1 MAEHQYTWLVTWNK
15 NGYEWEDYEENCEE
29 TKAGHAQKLSWTCTS
44 TKPAIGDEVFL
55 IKLGDHPRGMIGH
68 GTVVHESYEAEHYNP
83 QRARQGDV
91 ARYIGIEFDC
101 LLDYEKD
108 RILSQ
113 EELNNNCS
121 AQHWSPQ
128 NSGISIKDEV
138 LPTLHKLWKEV
149 TEGDNND
156 GFWPSPEEY
165 PVNLTKDDWKLFIQ
179 EVEAPDHRGCMRVLA
194 CFVDIGGTASPKTL
208 SDKYKGHPSVYTG
221 SVLNTSK
228 RALKYFSM
236 EPCPDGDTQRLFP
249 IAFLGRVGKDVNPGA
264 YEYKMRPELLE
275 ALKEMDLSG
284 INLIYNKE
292 GEGEMTNTKFDHNM
306 ILYGPPGTGK
316 TYNSVNYAVAIC
328 ENKAVEEV
336 MNEPYQDVLQRYRE
350 YQASGRIAFTT
361 FHQSYGYEEFIEGI
375 RPVMADGDSEGNLN
389 YVIRDG
395 IFKQLCKEAMGII
408 PSEKNETKQLI
419 RKHRTWLV
427 SLDNSDSF
435 QLKDR
440 CFENDEIRFIVPG
453 EGSWIVDEANR
464 MNEHD
469 LVLSYSGEKYIVD
482 GIGLIADS
490 ESTFDRTGD
499 NIQVVRHVNWLDT
512 NTRIDLREFLYGE
525 RVFQKFWVIEIKN
538 TGPLDV
544 LEYIEDDKNEEN
556 EATGKSPMI
565 LPYVIIIDEINRGN
579 ISKIFGELITLIEET
594 KRGGASEAL
603 EAILPYSGESF
614 SVPDNVYIIGTMN
627 TADRSIALMDTALR
641 RRFKFV
647 EMMPDTKILDDLR
660 IGTIK
665 VNNEELNISKML
677 DIINERIEYLFDR
690 EHTIG
695 HAFFTRLK
703 DDPSIDT
710 LADIFEKNIIP
721 LLQEY
726 FYEDYEKIQ
735 LVLGDNSKDEEFKFI
750 LDRNIKLKDIFNGN
764 PDIDLPEKAYSV
776 QHSAFMKLESY
787 KQIGKG
793 L

>member
-1 MAEHQYTWLVTWNK
+1 MAEHQNTWLVTWNK
-15 NGYEWEDYEENCEE
+15 NGFEWEDYKESCEE

-128 NSGISIKDEV
+128 ASGISIKDEV

-284 INLIYNKE
+284 INLIYDQE

-350 YQASGRIAFTT
+350 YQASDRIAFTT

-395 IFKQLCKEAMGII
+395 IFKQLCKEA
-408 PSEKNETKQLI
+408 
-419 RKHRTWLV
+419 
-427 SLDNSDSF
+427 
-435 QLKDR
+435 
-440 CFENDEIRFIVPG
+440 
-453 EGSWIVDEANR
+453 
-464 MNEHD
+464 
-469 LVLSYSGEKYIVD
+469 
-482 GIGLIADS
+482 
-490 ESTFDRTGD
+490 
-499 NIQVVRHVNWLDT
+499 
-512 NTRIDLREFLYGE
+512 
-525 RVFQKFWVIEIKN
+525 IK
-538 TGPLDV
+538 
-544 LEYIEDDKNEEN
+544 
-556 EATGKSPMI
+556 MI
-565 LPYVIIIDEINRGN
+565 
-579 ISKIFGELITLIEET
+579 
-594 KRGGASEAL
+594 
-603 EAILPYSGESF
+603 
-614 SVPDNVYIIGTMN
+614 
-627 TADRSIALMDTALR
+627 
-641 RRFKFV
+641 
-647 EMMPDTKILDDLR
+647 
-660 IGTIK
+660 
-665 VNNEELNISKML
+665 
-677 DIINERIEYLFDR
+677 
-690 EHTIG
+690 
-695 HAFFTRLK
+695 
-703 DDPSIDT
+703 
-710 LADIFEKNIIP
+710 
-721 LLQEY
+721 
-726 FYEDYEKIQ
+726 
-735 LVLGDNSKDEEFKFI
+735 
-750 LDRNIKLKDIFNGN
+750 
-764 PDIDLPEKAYSV
+764 
-776 QHSAFMKLESY
+776 
-787 KQIGKG
+787 
-793 L
+793 